1 MFRKVLKYDVGAI
14 IRLWSLLTVTVLV
27 LSIVGGL
34 CWRGIVAATGEQAQM
49 PFIPLYILGIFLSII
64 SIAAYGIAT
73 LAFVLVR
80 YYRNFFTD
88 EGYLTFTLPVKRSTL
103 FNSKLLTAFIF
114 NTATA
119 IVTVIAITV
128 LLAIAPGGQLG
139 SSALSVIIDT
149 LKQPIEALKVF
160 INSDREIAFWLTTYA
175 IAGVAYILVIF
186 VHETLLLFSTVTFGS
201 ILAKK
206 HKIIASVAVYYGVQ
220 MLLSTMW
227 TIIEVFLSIGIQAIT
242 VVPEVISDGNQVL
255 WLLLGVIVFYI
266 CALSLVASF
275 FYKFTVSKLRGNL
288 NLA

>member
-1 MFRKVLKYDVGAI
+1 MKYDVGAI
-14 IRLWSLLTVTVLV
+14 IRIWSLFTVTVLV

-34 CWRGIVAATGEQAQM
+34 CFRGIESATGVQAQM

-64 SIAAYGIAT
+64 SIAAYGVAT
-73 LAFVLVR
+73 VALVLVR

-103 FNSKLLTAFIF
+103 FNAKLLTAFIF

-119 IVTVIAITV
+119 IITILALGV

-139 SSALSVIIDT
+139 SSALSVLIEAF
-149 LKQPIEALKVF
+149 KPAIEALKVLV
-160 INSDREIAFWLTTYA
+160 STDSEVAFWLTTYA
-175 IAGVAYILVIF
+175 IAGVAYILVLF

-255 WLLLGVIVFYI
+255 WLFLGLIVFYI

>member
-1 MFRKVLKYDVGAI
+1 MKYDVGAI
-14 IRLWSLLTVTVLV
+14 IRIWSLFTVTVLV
-27 LSIVGGL
+27 LSVIGGL
-34 CWRGIVAATGEQAQM
+34 CFRGIESATGVQAQM

-64 SIAAYGIAT
+64 SIAAYGVAT
-73 LAFVLVR
+73 VALVLVR

-103 FNSKLLTAFIF
+103 FNAKLLTAFIF

-119 IVTVIAITV
+119 IITILALGV

-139 SSALSVIIDT
+139 SSALSVLIEAF
-149 LKQPIEALKVF
+149 KPAIEALKVLV
-160 INSDREIAFWLTTYA
+160 STDSEVAFWLTTYA
-175 IAGVAYILVIF
+175 IAGVAYILVLF

-255 WLLLGVIVFYI
+255 WLFLGLIVFYI